1 MFSNIGNNLEK
12 PSAWNTWT
20 WQQQQQWNWN
30 WATTAGPPPK
40 APIVEPVNSIRPPFV
55 APPILTEPPPFPVAS
70 PNKQFP
76 PNVSFD
82 SIKKSINYSIH
93 FTFLELLGRT

>member
-1 MFSNIGNNLEK
+1 MLIVSQFLIYFLGNNGEK

-30 WATTAGPPPK
+30 WASSSTVPPTK
-40 APIVEPVNSIRPPFV
+40 TPIIESVNPIRPPYV
-55 APPILTEPPPFPVAS
+55 APPLLTEPPPSFPMIP

-76 PNVSFD
+76 TNVS
-82 SIKKSINYSIH
+82 S
-93 FTFLELLGRT
+93 